1 MLFVGQSAGSTLTDV
16 AHMAQ
21 RSIPGCDF
29 ASVTIIDNCKPRTTV
44 STSEV
49 AETIDHHQYADDAGP
64 CLEASRTRTVVR
76 VDSFDDD
83 QRWPPLAAVALD
95 QGVHS
100 SLSLPLIALED
111 PVGALNL
118 YSRSASGFGGAEA
131 AGSTF
136 AKQAAVTLANLT
148 AFHRAN
154 DLVANLTR
162 ALDHRDII
170 GQAKGILIAQQHV
183 SADQAFDILRRA
195 SQRSNRKLFELA
207 ADIVARH
214 TATEPAH

>member
-1 MLFVGQSAGSTLTDV
+1 MLFAGQSAESTLKDV

-21 RSIPGCDF
+21 RSIPGCDA
-29 ASVTIIDNCKPRTTV
+29 ASVTLIENGKPRTTV
-44 STSEV
+44 ATSEI
-49 AETIDHHQYADDAGP
+49 AEIIDHHQYADDAGL

-76 VDSFDDD
+76 VDSFKDDE
-83 QRWPPLAAVALD
+83 RWPELGSAALE

-118 YSRSASGFGGAEA
+118 YSLSANGFAGAEY
-131 AGSTF
+131 AGTVF
-136 AKQAAVTLANLT
+136 AKQAAVTLANST
-148 AFHRAN
+148 AFHRATE
-154 DLVANLTR
+154 LVANLTR

-170 GQAKGILIAQQHV
+170 GQAKGILIAQQRV
-183 SADQAFDILRRA
+183 SADEAFDILRRA
-195 SQRSNRKLFELA
+195 SQRSNRKLYELA

-214 TATEPAH
+214 TSCESLA